1 MTDPIATNESF
12 EIKRVQMMA
21 AAAMSAFMHQLGG
34 IYPPRTGSAWNPNHF
49 AHFLNGDRWRKD
61 DQIIDFHHD
70 GHDHRKSEYVL
81 FSDVFYGPE
90 SDFEEGTPQLLQNVD
105 SQRGWLVED
114 I

>member
-1 MTDPIATNESF
+1 MSDPIATNESF

-70 GHDHRKSEYVL
+70 GHDHRKIRVRAFQRRVL
-81 FSDVFYGPE
+81 RAGKR
-90 SDFEEGTPQLLQNVD
+90 L
-105 SQRGWLVED
+105 RGRDAPAIAECGS
-114 I
+114 